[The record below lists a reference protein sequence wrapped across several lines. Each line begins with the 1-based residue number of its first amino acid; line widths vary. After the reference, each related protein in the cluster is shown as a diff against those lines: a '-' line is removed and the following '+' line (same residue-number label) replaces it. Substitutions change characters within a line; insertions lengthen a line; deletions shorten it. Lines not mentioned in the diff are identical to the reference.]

1 MHHELLVRSDARAVA
16 VTAAEMVAARAR
28 IAVADHGTFTFA
40 VSGGTTPWAM
50 FAELA
55 AEDMPWEQV
64 ELFQVDERVAP
75 PDDPDR
81 NLVHLH
87 RALSGAPAVVH
98 AMPVDAPDLAAAADG
113 YAAQLPVHFD
123 LVHLG
128 LGPDGHTASLVPGDA
143 VLDVV
148 DRLVAITGDEYQGR
162 HRMTLTYPALERASQ
177 LLWLLTGASKRDPLE
192 RLLAGDTTVPAG
204 RVRAASSIVLADI
217 DAAPR
222 GADAE

>member
-128 LGPDGHTASLVPGDA
+128 LGPDGHTGIPGP
-143 VLDVV
+143 
-148 DRLVAITGDEYQGR
+148 RRRGPRRGR
-162 HRMTLTYPALERASQ
+162 
-177 LLWLLTGASKRDPLE
+177 
-192 RLLAGDTTVPAG
+192 PAG
-204 RVRAASSIVLADI
+204 RDHRRRVPGATPHDLDLPGTRARQPTALVADGSFQ
-217 DAAPR
+217 A
-222 GADAE
+222 